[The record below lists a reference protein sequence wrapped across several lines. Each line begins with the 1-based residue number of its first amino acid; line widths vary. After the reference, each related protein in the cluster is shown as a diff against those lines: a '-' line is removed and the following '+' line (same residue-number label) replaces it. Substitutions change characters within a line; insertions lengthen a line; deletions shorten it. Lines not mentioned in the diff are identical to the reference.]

1 MKRIGRYAILGLLGR
16 GGMGA
21 VYKAAMPRTGRV
33 VALKLLKPAEQLAAT
48 ADADALRQAFY
59 REARLMAGIR
69 HPGVAQVLDVDEDA
83 SGCPFFVMEYY
94 CNNLGAL
101 LGEGPRV
108 EEPCRRLGVERS
120 LGLARQLASALA
132 RLHHEGVLHRDVKP
146 FNLMLAEGPADFG
159 AERAGDEVKLIDFGL
174 SRLRG
179 EREAGRPRGA
189 VVGSPY
195 YAAPEQEADPA
206 SADERADIYS
216 AGVTLFRCLT
226 GRLPQEGIPAS
237 ALRPDLD
244 APFDAFFARCCAVDP
259 GQRPASARALLAELD
274 ALAAHW
280 GRLRANACA
289 WTPESPEVG
298 LPEVGLPGMALPG
311 SRKAGS
317 PQADFVSPDS
327 APPDLSP
334 DLSPPDSALPA
345 TSPPQMPPQMPPRA
359 HPLRQ
364 GLAGARERFGL
375 DELWRPAACA
385 LASAPGSGAGRFRQQ
400 GGTVRDAS
408 TGLVW
413 ERGGSPYALTLTGA
427 RAYVDKLNAE
437 AFAGRTG
444 WRLPTVAE
452 LCTLLLPEPDLRQL
466 CMDGAFDSRQRRLWS
481 ADAKS
486 FVAAWYADVEH
497 GFVWWQDATCEFFA
511 RCVMLEENQDAR

>member
-48 ADADALRQAFY
+48 ADAEALRQAFY

-206 SADERADIYS
+206 SADERADIFS

-226 GRLPQEGIPAS
+226 GRLPQEGILAS
-237 ALRPDLD
+237 FLRPDLD

-259 GQRPASARALLAELD
+259 GLRPSSARALLAELD

-280 GRLRANACA
+280 DRLRANACA
-289 WTPESPEVG
+289 WTPEPEA
-298 LPEVGLPGMALPG
+298 PERALPG
-311 SRKAGS
+311 SREAGAPPSVAS
-317 PQADFVSPDS
+317 PDVSPDVVQ
-327 APPDLSP
+327 
-334 DLSPPDSALPA
+334 PDSASVGV
-345 TSPPQMPPQMPPRA
+345 SPVASPPPRA
-359 HPLRQ
+359 QPLRQ
-364 GLAGARERFGL
+364 GLAGARLRFGL

-385 LASAPGSGAGRFRQQ
+385 LASASVLDAGAGRFRQQ
-400 GGTVRDAS
+400 GGAVRDAL

-413 ERGGSPYALTLTGA
+413 ERGGSPYAVNLAGA
-427 RAYVDKLNAE
+427 RAYAARLNAE
-437 AFAGRTG
+437 RFAGLGG
-444 WRLPTVAE
+444 WRLPTVDE

-466 CMDGAFDSRQRRLWS
+466 CLPGAFDSRQRRLWS

-511 RCVMLEENQDAR
+511 RCVTSEENQDAR